1 MQYILST
8 AKPIFLL
15 GSQSW
20 LKPTAISGV
29 QNWGCE
35 GATTAL
41 VFYNQL
47 DIFGLSLL
55 NPIFMFLCQILH
67 IQCGQKCQ
75 CTLGPPD
82 LSLNWTQTTLAAQV
96 LHANSLW
103 LEVPVH
109 STTSLDSN
117 QTTLAAQVLH
127 ANLLWPEMP
136 VHPRTTSFSLNRS
149 QTALAA

>member
-1 MQYILST
+1 
-8 AKPIFLL
+8 
-15 GSQSW
+15 
-20 LKPTAISGV
+20 
-29 QNWGCE
+29 
-35 GATTAL
+35 
-41 VFYNQL
+41 
-47 DIFGLSLL
+47 
-55 NPIFMFLCQILH
+55 MFLCQILH
-67 IQCGQKCQ
+67 IKCGQKCQ

>member
-1 MQYILST
+1 MQIY
-8 AKPIFLL
+8 
-15 GSQSW
+15 
-20 LKPTAISGV
+20 
-29 QNWGCE
+29 
-35 GATTAL
+35 
-41 VFYNQL
+41 Y
-47 DIFGLSLL
+47 D
-55 NPIFMFLCQILH
+55 
-67 IQCGQKCQ
+67 QKCQ

-82 LSLNWTQTTLAAQV
+82 LSLNWTQTALAAQV

-109 STTSLDSN
+109 SRTSLNRN
-117 QTTLAAQVLH
+117 QTTLVAQVLH